1 MFEVEIQLA
10 HRMDAAREGAVEKMA
25 STISTPNKRRNRR
38 RLTAWLSF
46 AAIGL
51 ATGAVWATGFA
62 SVGGTTGTTGASPI
76 LAPSAP
82 GSHTPDLQGAV
93 TAGDPLTVN
102 WAGRWGSTAATNFF
116 TVDLSAKPGGQT
128 FNVAFLL
135 TNDIS
140 SAGWTSLQLQL
151 EAVDIASGS
160 CDPTA
165 FDGTNRPRVMAFDAQ
180 DAGAYWNGLV
190 GGKIYCIGVDDAAG
204 DDPAATFLR
213 RASDTTGPSTYPT
226 FVATVDRAS

>member
-1 MFEVEIQLA
+1 MSSNI
-10 HRMDAAREGAVEKMA
+10 
-25 STISTPNKRRNRR
+25 ISPAKRGNRR

-46 AAIGL
+46 AAVGL

-62 SVGGTTGTTGASPI
+62 SIGGATGTSGSSPM

-82 GSHTPDLQGAV
+82 GAHTADLQGAV
-93 TAGDPLTVN
+93 TAGSPLTVD
-102 WAGRWGSTAATNFF
+102 WLGRWGSTAATNFF
-116 TVDLSAKPGGQT
+116 TIDLSAKPVGQT

-160 CDPTA
+160 CNPA
-165 FDGTNRPRVMAFDAQ
+165 SFNGTNRPRVMAFDAR
-180 DAGAYWNGLV
+180 DAGAYWNGLP
-190 GGKIYCIGVDDAAG
+190 GASKYCIGVAAAPG
-204 DDPAATFLR
+204 NDPATTFLR
-213 RASDTTGPSTYPT
+213 RASDTTGPTTYPA